1 VQLEDK
7 LVDGRDAAHAES
19 RERADVMEHGEETL
33 PEPLVEAMN
42 DALLEQRG
50 QLLGAIRMILDNSQT
65 LVVDQLH
72 LPQRETRALD
82 ALQVAVSGKSH
93 DLGTFVYATD
103 RRDMLEQALAVLQPN
118 LIHADDKT
126 ARELQA
132 QFADVAERVSK
143 LRHALTELE
152 DSQDELLEGHQKEAL
167 EKAAPE
173 PPGSGA
179 KPTPKPSD
187 PDAPRPPTTLTGSGG
202 PELPEPARPPTTLV
216 GPELREPAR
225 PPTTLVG
232 PELPEPAPLPTTL
245 VGPELPASPE
255 PASTLSGPELA
266 PEAPVASSLGDAE
279 ELAANAKLPWWRRP
293 FG

>member
-1 VQLEDK
+1 MQLEDK

-42 DALLEQRG
+42 DTLLEQRG

-126 ARELQA
+126 ARELHA
-132 QFADVAERVSK
+132 QFADVAERVSE

-167 EKAAPE
+167 EKAATE

-179 KPTPKPSD
+179 KPTPTPSD
-187 PDAPRPPTTLTGSGG
+187 PDAPRPPTTLTG
-202 PELPEPARPPTTLV
+202 PELPEPATPPTTLTGRDVPEPARPPTTLV
-216 GPELREPAR
+216 GPEL
-225 PPTTLVG
+225 PPV
-232 PELPEPAPLPTTL
+232 
-245 VGPELPASPE
+245 PE

-266 PEAPVASSLGDAE
+266 PEAPTASSLGDAE
-279 ELAANAKLPWWRRP
+279 ELAAKAKLPWWRRP